1 MQSAIRTRIGAAAAA
16 VTVAAAIGA
25 PAAHAGKPA
34 PPPPPPPPTGVVATS
49 FSGQGTVAN
58 IGLSLLGTPIAP
70 IVLGDTGPLP
80 SGGGFVTSGPLLSIP
95 PLGVP
100 GLALTGEAVS
110 AVTTGNGLDS
120 ESFANVAELGVG
132 IAPAVLGIPVPVIT
146 IGAGVLQ
153 SNSKASCN
161 PDGSAS
167 VSGSSTIASLDI
179 NGTPIVIS
187 GTPNQTITVPGIATV
202 IINEQITSP
211 GSITV
216 NALHVKLLPDA
227 PLNAIASGDIVIS
240 SSHSDIACAVVPNPP
255 PPSCTVKDF
264 VTGGGQVTAGADNH
278 KVTFSTVAG
287 IKSAGGLTGHLNVV
301 DHGSGGQHLQSHTVS
316 AYGDPHPVS
325 TQRDMV
331 FALDGGG
338 NAQVHVADNGEP
350 GVNDVWSIA
359 APGYSAGTTGP
370 ITHGNIQLHQPKGC
384 QPAPTSTKPPKGH

>member
-1 MQSAIRTRIGAAAAA
+1 MHAGLRTRAGAAAVA

-34 PPPPPPPPTGVVATS
+34 PPPPPPPPTGVVATG

-58 IGLSLLGTPIAP
+58 VNLSLLGQAIPP

-80 SGGGFVTSGPLLSIP
+80 SNGGFVTSGPLLAIP
-95 PLGVP
+95 PLGVA
-100 GLALTGEAVS
+100 GLTLTGEAVS
-110 AVTTGNGLDS
+110 ALTTGNGLESD
-120 ESFANVAELGVG
+120 SFASVAEVGVGVTPLALGV
-132 IAPAVLGIPVPVIT
+132 T
-146 IGAGVLQ
+146 AGVLQ
-153 SNSKASCN
+153 SSSHAACN

-167 VSGSSTIASLDI
+167 VSGSSTIADLTI
-179 NGTPIVIS
+179 NGTPIVVS
-187 GTPNQTITVPGIATV
+187 GAPNQTISVPGVASI
-202 IINEQITSP
+202 IINEQITGP

-216 NALHVKLLPDA
+216 NALHVKVLPDA
-227 PLNAIASGDIVIS
+227 PLNLVASGDIVIS
-240 SSHSDIACAVVPNPP
+240 SAHSDIACAVVPNPP
-255 PPSCTVKDF
+255 PPSCTVRDF
-264 VTGGGQVTAGADNH
+264 VTGGGQVTSGTDNH

-287 IKSAGGLTGHLNVV
+287 VKSAGGYTGHLNVV
-301 DHGSGGQHLQSHTVS
+301 DHGASGTHLQSHTVS
-316 AYGDPHPVS
+316 AYGDPHPTS

-359 APGYSAGTTGP
+359 APGYSAGSATTA

-384 QPAPTSTKPPKGH
+384 QPATPTSTKPPKGR